1 MSPVGKNLLIA
12 VGFVAFLIGLGLA
25 ALWPRGGDDLPQITG
40 FVYPEPK
47 TVSPFAL
54 TADDGSTF
62 DRSDLEGR
70 WTFVFFGYT
79 HCPDV
84 CPLTLAELAGVE
96 QRLRQ
101 AGVAAETQHVFVS
114 VDPQRDDPARLREY
128 VRHFDP
134 TFVGATGPEPVL
146 RQLTRELGVLFDYPE
161 GKEGANYEVAHSAS
175 IELFDPDGR
184 LHAVFTAPHDAQT
197 IAEDFRKIH
206 RHWQQR
212 RSRGA

>member
-12 VGFVAFLIGLGLA
+12 VGFLAFLTGVGLA
-25 ALWPRGGDDLPQITG
+25 ALWPWGGDEAPQITG

-47 TVSPFAL
+47 AVSPFQL
-54 TADDGSTF
+54 TAHDGSTF
-62 DRSDLEGR
+62 DRTDLEGK

-84 CPLTLAELAGVE
+84 CPLTLAELNGVE

-101 AGVAAETQHVFVS
+101 AGVAADTQHVFVS

-128 VRHFDP
+128 VQHFNP
-134 TFVGATGPEPVL
+134 AFIGATASEPAL
-146 RQLTRELGVLFDYPE
+146 KQLTRELGVLFDYPE
-161 GKEGANYEVAHSAS
+161 GKEGGNYEVAHSAS
-175 IELFDPDGR
+175 IELFDPHGR
-184 LHAVFTAPHDAQT
+184 LHAVFTAPHDART

-206 RHWQQR
+206 RHWERR
-212 RSRGA
+212 RS